1 MIRRPPRSTRTD
13 TLFPYTTLFRS
24 DPFFDLAAPKSTG
37 RDYFNLSWLAARH
50 AGLDSRDAADV
61 QRSLLEL
68 TVESIARAIE
78 AIPALNKPDLFA
90 CGGGVRNA
98 FLMRR
103 LAARLPKI
111 HVRDTRALGVDPAW
125 VEASAFARSEER
137 RVGKECVSTCR

>member
-24 DPFFDLAAPKSTG
+24 
-37 RDYFNLSWLAARH
+37 
-50 AGLDSRDAADV
+50 
-61 QRSLLEL
+61 
-68 TVESIARAIE
+68 RAIE

-111 HVRDTRALGVDPAW
+111 HVRDTSALGVDPAW
-125 VEASAFARSEER
+125 VEASAFAWLRSEER
-137 RVGKECVSTCR
+137 RVGKECVSTCRSRWSP

>member
-24 DPFFDLAAPKSTG
+24 
-37 RDYFNLSWLAARH
+37 
-50 AGLDSRDAADV
+50 
-61 QRSLLEL
+61 
-68 TVESIARAIE
+68 RAIE

-111 HVRDTRALGVDPAW
+111 HVRDTSALGVDPAW
-125 VEASAFARSEER
+125 VEASAFAWLAWQTLHGRPGNLPAVTGASR
-137 RVGKECVSTCR
+137 AALPGGLYARQMFGQPPHPGGTTN